1 MLQAG
6 AIYQSAC
13 ANVSLGSFE
22 LGSVQ
27 SYTIKERRARLLLL
41 RLDACHLQG
50 SCLSTEPGVEV
61 VLKTL
66 AVAKKTKCNTVMN
79 CRLLYSI
86 KNKGTRV
93 RCLVLLSCLS
103 KSLVAGGHLS
113 AWLSGYVVP
122 AELDKMSGGRDR
134 RQAAKQPVNEPNNQ
148 PNKTIKRCTSQSC
161 GVFFCICRLSKCKLS
176 MQ

>member
-13 ANVSLGSFE
+13 TNVSLGSFE
-22 LGSVQ
+22 LGSVR

-50 SCLSTEPGVEV
+50 SCLSTEPGFGV
-61 VLKTL
+61 VLKKL
-66 AVAKKTKCNTVMN
+66 AVAKKTKCNRASVMS
-79 CRLLYSI
+79 CCLLYSI

-103 KSLVAGGHLS
+103 KALVAGGHLS

-122 AELDKMSGGRDR
+122 AELDKTSGGRDR

-148 PNKTIKRCTSQSC
+148 PNKTIKRCKSQSC
-161 GVFFCICRLSKCKLS
+161 GVFFVFVVYQSAN
-176 MQ
+176 